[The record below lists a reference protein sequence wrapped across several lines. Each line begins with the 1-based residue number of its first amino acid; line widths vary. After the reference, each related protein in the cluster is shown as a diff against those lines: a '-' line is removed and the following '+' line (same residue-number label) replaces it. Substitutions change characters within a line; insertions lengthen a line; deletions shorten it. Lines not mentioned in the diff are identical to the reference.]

1 MIKSIKNFFAT
12 LGALMAVFAVV
23 IVVFPML
30 FLLWL
35 WVVIVGIKE
44 N

>member
-1 MIKSIKNFFAT
+1 VIKSIKNFFAT
-12 LGALMAVFAVV
+12 LVALMAVFMVV
-23 IVVFPML
+23 TVVFPIL
-30 FLLWL
+30 FMLWL